1 MTGDGNRNTKI
12 IKGPGKV
19 KALEDLVF
27 TSEMDMEEGIDHH
40 VGIGECGNRGFH
52 REIKVVL
59 TQDTRDGPRT
69 ASRTK
74 STPTRIAWAKTTSP
88 SFITAS

>member
-1 MTGDGNRNTKI
+1 MSDGNKKTKI

-40 VGIGECGNRGFH
+40 VGIGECENRSFP
-52 REIKVVL
+52 RDINVVL
-59 TQDTRDGPRT
+59 VQDTRGGQRM

-74 STPTRIAWAKTTSP
+74 
-88 SFITAS
+88 